1 MRARAWVANAPLAMS
16 RPGTVTRARRAV
28 AGIESLLERWRP
40 YDARRFD
47 PRERAVE
54 ATAAVLLVAVAVA
67 LPTLV
72 APERPLDI
80 PLGIGLA
87 VLFAVASRVRLY
99 LGAGYAMSTQLVLVP
114 MLFLLPPAT
123 VPAWVACG
131 FLLAGVAAD
140 LRRGAHP
147 ERLLTSLADS
157 WHAVGPALVFVV
169 AGEPEPRLA
178 ALPLLA
184 LALVAQCGTD
194 LLSATAREW
203 AGRGI
208 SPAVQSLVVLSV
220 YLIDACLTPVGLLV
234 AIAGAQNDLG
244 VLVVAPLL
252 ALLAALAADRRRR
265 MQEAGER
272 LDELSAQRE
281 RIDRAI
287 RRIGEAFASTLDR
300 AAIVDLITQT
310 AAEALAARPGSKGP
324 QRLGT
329 DVLAISRDEPFTAE
343 ETALFG
349 YLSQQ
354 AAIAVENVD
363 LHDRLRRQATVDE
376 LTGLSNHRRF
386 HDVLAEEVTR
396 SRRSGSPV
404 ALVLLDIDDFKAVND
419 TFGHRH
425 GDEVL
430 RAVAGA
436 VAEACR
442 ATDEAAR
449 YGGEE
454 LAIVLR
460 ETDLDGALTVGEA
473 VRRAVAQVE
482 VPVRGG
488 PPTRVTVSVGV
499 SALGAATDDHGALV
513 EAADKALYDSKRAGK
528 DRVTSGGWTAPV

>member
-1 MRARAWVANAPLAMS
+1 MS
-16 RPGTVTRARRAV
+16 RPGTMTRARRAA
-28 AGIESLLERWRP
+28 AGMEVLLERWRP
-40 YDARRFD
+40 YDARRLD

-54 ATAAVLLVAVAVA
+54 AAAAALFVAVAVA
-67 LPTLV
+67 LPALV
-72 APERPLDI
+72 APERPLDVA
-80 PLGIGLA
+80 LGIGLA
-87 VLFAVASRVRLY
+87 VLFAAASRVRLY
-99 LGAGYAMSTQLVLVP
+99 LGAGYAMPTQLVLVP
-114 MLFLLPPAT
+114 MLFLLPAAT

-131 FLLAGVAAD
+131 FLLAAVAAD
-140 LRRGAHP
+140 LPRGAHP

-157 WHAVGPALVFVV
+157 WHAVGPALVFAV
-169 AGEPEPRLA
+169 AGEPEPALS
-178 ALPLLA
+178 ALPLLG
-184 LALVAQCGTD
+184 LALVVQCGTD
-194 LLSATAREW
+194 LLAANAREW

-234 AIAGAQNDLG
+234 AMAAAGHDLG
-244 VLVVAPLL
+244 VLLVVPLL

-265 MQEAGER
+265 MREAGAR

-300 AAIVDLITQT
+300 GAIVALITQT
-310 AAEALAARPGSKGP
+310 AAEALDARPAGP
-324 QRLGT
+324 GATGAHRLAT
-329 DVLAISRDEPFTAE
+329 DVLAVVRDTPFTPDE
-343 ETALFG
+343 RALFTS
-349 YLSQQ
+349 LSQQ

-376 LTGLSNHRRF
+376 LTGLANHRRF
-386 HDVLAEEVTR
+386 HDALAEEVTR
-396 SRRSGSPV
+396 SRRSGSPLG
-404 ALVLLDIDDFKAVND
+404 LVLLDIDDFKAVND
-419 TFGHRH
+419 TYGHRH

-436 VAEACR
+436 VAGACR

-454 LAIVLR
+454 LAVVLR
-460 ETDLDGALTVGEA
+460 DTDLDGALTVGEA
-473 VRRAVAQVE
+473 IREAVGRVD

-499 SALGAATDDHGALV
+499 SALGAATDDHGALI
-513 EAADKALYDSKRAGK
+513 EAADRALYESKRAGK
-528 DRVTSGGWTAPV
+528 NQVTNGGWTAAV